1 MEEAQAKTNDIRD
14 TIKAEILVR
23 KVEGLTAGTYIIHW
37 ASVLSNHFDITGFK
51 KVYGDLYK
59 AFYRLP
65 SKLFN
70 FTPLTKYRYFVIL
83 ILRYA
88 IVYPTL
94 VCAMD
99 VFPIQRWKTVQ
110 QAGFGHFGATNSA
123 KKIVTDRLFFKSNY
137 FLYTYETYLG
147 RRCEGAMGAV
157 IPTIVIAPGSRS
169 FALFGARTEHGVVL
183 VVRQ

>member
-1 MEEAQAKTNDIRD
+1 MVFLLISKNKAKLITYEKFSLLLNNLQEQTGSKVEAPMEEAQAKTNDIRD

-23 KVEGLTAGTYIIHW
+23 GVEGLTAGTYIIHW

-88 IVYPTL
+88 NAFVHIIRSL
-94 VCAMD
+94 V
-99 VFPIQRWKTVQ
+99 FRK
-110 QAGFGHFGATNSA
+110 
-123 KKIVTDRLFFKSNY
+123 R
-137 FLYTYETYLG
+137 
-147 RRCEGAMGAV
+147 
-157 IPTIVIAPGSRS
+157 
-169 FALFGARTEHGVVL
+169 
-183 VVRQ
+183 

>member
-23 KVEGLTAGTYIIHW
+23 EVEGLTAGTYIIHW

-83 ILRYA
+83 PLSRIRSQK
-88 IVYPTL
+88 T
-94 VCAMD
+94 
-99 VFPIQRWKTVQ
+99 PIPK
-110 QAGFGHFGATNSA
+110 
-123 KKIVTDRLFFKSNY
+123 RL
-137 FLYTYETYLG
+137 
-147 RRCEGAMGAV
+147 
-157 IPTIVIAPGSRS
+157 
-169 FALFGARTEHGVVL
+169 
-183 VVRQ
+183 

>member
-23 KVEGLTAGTYIIHW
+23 EVEGLTAGTYIIHW
-37 ASVLSNHFDITGFK
+37 TSVLSNHFDITGFK

-70 FTPLTKYRYFVIL
+70 FTPLTKYRYFVIP

-88 IVYPTL
+88 NAFVHIIRSL
-94 VCAMD
+94 V
-99 VFPIQRWKTVQ
+99 FR
-110 QAGFGHFGATNSA
+110 
-123 KKIVTDRLFFKSNY
+123 KK
-137 FLYTYETYLG
+137 
-147 RRCEGAMGAV
+147 
-157 IPTIVIAPGSRS
+157 
-169 FALFGARTEHGVVL
+169 
-183 VVRQ
+183 

>member
-1 MEEAQAKTNDIRD
+1 MAASFIYWMASVWGITLAREK
-14 TIKAEILVR
+14 KADWRMVLVR
-23 KVEGLTAGTYIIHW
+23 DVYKRQVEGLTAGTYIIHW

-88 IVYPTL
+88 NAFVHIIRSL
-94 VCAMD
+94 V
-99 VFPIQRWKTVQ
+99 FRK
-110 QAGFGHFGATNSA
+110 
-123 KKIVTDRLFFKSNY
+123 R
-137 FLYTYETYLG
+137 
-147 RRCEGAMGAV
+147 
-157 IPTIVIAPGSRS
+157 
-169 FALFGARTEHGVVL
+169 
-183 VVRQ
+183 

>member
-23 KVEGLTAGTYIIHW
+23 EVEGLTAGTYIIHW

-88 IVYPTL
+88 NAFVHIIRSLVFRKRYFSCGHPSLGHPPRWCIGTSNAYLLVTKHLHHPVYP
-94 VCAMD
+94 
-99 VFPIQRWKTVQ
+99 
-110 QAGFGHFGATNSA
+110 
-123 KKIVTDRLFFKSNY
+123 
-137 FLYTYETYLG
+137 
-147 RRCEGAMGAV
+147 
-157 IPTIVIAPGSRS
+157 
-169 FALFGARTEHGVVL
+169 
-183 VVRQ
+183 

>member
-23 KVEGLTAGTYIIHW
+23 EVEGLTAGTYIIHW

-88 IVYPTL
+88 NAFVHIMICLPKADRKAAL
-94 VCAMD
+94 SRKRLLWALAVCYLEWRRR
-99 VFPIQRWKTVQ
+99 Q
-110 QAGFGHFGATNSA
+110 
-123 KKIVTDRLFFKSNY
+123 KS
-137 FLYTYETYLG
+137 
-147 RRCEGAMGAV
+147 
-157 IPTIVIAPGSRS
+157 
-169 FALFGARTEHGVVL
+169 
-183 VVRQ
+183 

>member
-23 KVEGLTAGTYIIHW
+23 EVEGLTAGTYIIHW
-37 ASVLSNHFDITGFK
+37 TSVLSNHFDITGFK

-88 IVYPTL
+88 NAFCTG
-94 VCAMD
+94 
-99 VFPIQRWKTVQ
+99 T
-110 QAGFGHFGATNSA
+110 T
-123 KKIVTDRLFFKSNY
+123 
-137 FLYTYETYLG
+137 
-147 RRCEGAMGAV
+147 
-157 IPTIVIAPGSRS
+157 
-169 FALFGARTEHGVVL
+169 
-183 VVRQ
+183 